1 MSIVKALVRK
11 GERNEYH
18 GWQLGR
24 ERIRNFEN
32 GVVGRGVELDHRGSV
47 MVTGRGRDNF
57 VHTARYVQR
66 NFQFHQL
73 STADSSQA
81 TVSTKR

>member
-18 GWQLGR
+18 GWQLDR
-24 ERIRNFEN
+24 EHIRNFEN
-32 GVVGRGVELDHRGSV
+32 GVVGRDVELDHRGSV

-57 VHTARYVQR
+57 VRTVRYARR

-73 STADSSQA
+73 STADSSQP
-81 TVSTKR
+81 TVNTIR